1 METKFSSFLL
11 AGNIIWQFNYR
22 KSRHVTSRCHNPQ
35 FIEWNYAVMP
45 PGHSVTLLATIK
57 RNVFV
62 LQINSNFLFIIL
74 LSSNSEEQ
82 LRVFYPKY

>member
-1 METKFSSFLL
+1 METKFSNFLL

-35 FIEWNYAVMP
+35 FTERNYAVMP
-45 PGHSVTLLATIK
+45 PTPSATLLTTIK

-62 LQINSNFLFIIL
+62 LQINSNFLFIL